1 MEIRHPDL
9 TSACFGR
16 APLPAQTTASQGPAQ
31 DCIVDKI
38 AQFQRELTDLATPT
52 DERRM
57 ALQFLLHFVGDLHQ
71 PLHSSDDNG
80 RGGNNK
86 TVTAPGRPRGK
97 LHAFGIRSSF
107 RHSAAIPIPWL
118 QSSSRQLRRR
128 IRLAG
133 QKAPPTIGPS
143 NSFEVARTTVY
154 GKLPAPNPDGSY
166 DLSPAYVAAAKDAV
180 SGQVSGLRRC

>member
-97 LHAFGIRSSF
+97 LHAFGRRRRLS
-107 RHSAAIPIPWL
+107 HSAARTISWTR
-118 QSSSRQLRRR
+118 SSSWQLRRR
-128 IRLAG
+128 IRLG
-133 QKAPPTIGPS
+133 GRKAPPTSDPCTPS
-143 NSFEVARTTVY
+143 RWATRPSTTS
-154 GKLPAPNPDGSY
+154 LP
-166 DLSPAYVAAAKDAV
+166 
-180 SGQVSGLRRC
+180 